1 MVLYP
6 TMLVFTAMSP
16 LSFTPYHH
24 LDIFVTVE
32 ETILDPLI
40 ILDTYP
46 SCIQQ
51 LAGRV
56 VR

>member
-1 MVLYP
+1 
-6 TMLVFTAMSP
+6 
-16 LSFTPYHH
+16 LSFTPYHD